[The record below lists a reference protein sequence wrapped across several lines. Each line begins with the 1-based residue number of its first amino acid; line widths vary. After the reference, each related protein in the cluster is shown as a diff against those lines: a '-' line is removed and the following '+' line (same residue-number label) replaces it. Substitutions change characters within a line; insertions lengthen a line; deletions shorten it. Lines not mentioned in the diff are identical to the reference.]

1 MLYVQWS
8 NDMEIWKIL
17 IDNYGSG
24 SLDMIGELKDFD
36 PGNSELD
43 VNKIVDNS
51 RLINI

>member
-8 NDMEIWKIL
+8 NDMEIWKN
-17 IDNYGSG
+17 NYGSG

-43 VNKIVDNS
+43 VNKSGQND
-51 RLINI
+51 